1 MKLVSF
7 EMASEPVGS
16 ALRIGVLQEDGSV
29 VDMAVDPSLPTR
41 MVEFVA
47 LGEKGLAAAAAAV
60 DAAWSG
66 AATVNTLP
74 AEAVRLRAPIRPHNN
89 VMAIGKNY
97 LTHVSE
103 FSSSGFDAS
112 ERTPVPDHPIVF
124 TKALTS
130 IVGPDD
136 PVDVSSDATGTS
148 DYEGELG
155 VVIGPGGLRIPADE
169 AWDHVYGYTVVND
182 LTIRALQKQHVQFFV
197 GKSAATYCPMGPC
210 IVTSDEIA
218 DIDRSWLRTRVN
230 GQERQAAPI
239 ADLIFDIPTL
249 IEAISAAVRLEPGD
263 VIATGTP
270 AGVGIGMT
278 PPTYLAPGDVVEV
291 TIDGVGT
298 LRNPMV

>member
-1 MKLVSF
+1 
-7 EMASEPVGS
+7 MAAGP
-16 ALRIGVLQEDGSV
+16 RIGLLRDDGSV
-29 VDMAVDPSLPTR
+29 LDLAVDPSLPTT

-47 LGEKGLAAAAAAV
+47 LGEAGLARAAAL
-60 DAAWSG
+60 SET
-66 AATVNTLP
+66 AATILL
-74 AEAVRLRAPIRPHNN
+74 EEVRLLAPIRPRNN

-97 LTHVSE
+97 LTHVKE
-103 FSSSGFDAS
+103 FSTSGFDAS

-130 IVGPDD
+130 IVGPEDAIE
-136 PVDVSSDATGTS
+136 VSSDLTGTS
-148 DYEGELG
+148 DYEGELA
-155 VVIGPGGLRIPADE
+155 VVIGPGGLKIAARD

-182 LTIRALQKQHVQFFV
+182 MTIRALQRQHVQFFV

-210 IVTSDEIA
+210 IVTKDEID
-218 DIDRSWLRTRVN
+218 DIGAAWLRTRVN
-230 GQERQAAPI
+230 GEERQAAPI

-249 IEAISAAVRLEPGD
+249 IEAISAAVLLEPGD

-291 TIDGVGT
+291 SIDGIGL
-298 LRNPMV
+298 LRNAVV